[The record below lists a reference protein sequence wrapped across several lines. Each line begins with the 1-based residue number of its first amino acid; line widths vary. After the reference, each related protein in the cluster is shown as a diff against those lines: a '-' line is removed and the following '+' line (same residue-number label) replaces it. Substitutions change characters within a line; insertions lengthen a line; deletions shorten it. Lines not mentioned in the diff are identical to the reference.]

1 VPPFNLV
8 SDYEPAGDQPRA
20 IEELVAGLERGDR
33 HQVLLGVTG
42 SGKTFT
48 IANVLQRVQR
58 PALVIAHNKTLAG
71 QLYGEFKQLFPENAV
86 AFFVSY
92 YDFYQPEAYKPQSD
106 TYIEKETRVND
117 EIDRM
122 RHVATHALVTRRDV
136 IIVASVSCIFGLG
149 PVESYGEMFVK
160 VGKGEAVGR
169 DALLRRLV
177 DIQYSRNDLDFHRG
191 TFRVRGDVVDVF
203 PVYEDSRALRISFW
217 GEEVEAIHLM
227 DPLRGKKLEELGEVS
242 IYPGT
247 HYVTGA
253 DTLHRAMGDI
263 REELGRRLREYR
275 AAGRVLEA
283 QRLEQRTQYDLEMME
298 QMGYC
303 NGIEN
308 YSRHL
313 SGRLPGEPPP
323 TLIDY
328 LPHDAIVVID
338 ESHQTIPQLRG
349 MFRGDRSRK
358 ETLVEYGFRLPSAL
372 DNRPLTY
379 EEFDVRVGQRV
390 CISATPA
397 DFEIGQAGGVV
408 VEQIIRPTGL
418 VDPRVEVRPAET
430 QVDDV
435 IAEIRKV
442 VAEGHRVL
450 VTTLTKRMAED
461 LTDYLAEQDIRTRYL
476 HSDVKTLER
485 MEIVRELRQGTFD
498 VLVGI
503 NLLREGLDMPEVALV
518 AILDADREG
527 FLRSTTSLIQTM
539 GRAARNLHGRVLL
552 YADKMTDAVRL
563 AVDESGRRRS
573 KQEEH
578 NRAHGITPRSIEKAI
593 AEIRDFEPPPPREA
607 LDPQEDL
614 EEVLSRL
621 EQEMFQAAEDLQF
634 ERAAEIRDRIR
645 DLRQWHLKTR

>member
-1 VPPFNLV
+1 MPPFNLV
-8 SDYEPAGDQPRA
+8 SDFRPTGDQPRA
-20 IEELVAGLERGDR
+20 IDELVAGLEHGDR

-48 IANVLQRVQR
+48 IANVLQEVQR

-149 PVESYGEMFVK
+149 PVESYGEMNVK
-160 VGKGEAVGR
+160 VVKGEALGR

-203 PVYEDSRALRISFW
+203 PVYEDSRALRITFW

-227 DPLRGKKLEELGEVS
+227 DPLRGKKLGEIGEVS

-253 DTLHRAMGDI
+253 DTLKRAMGDI
-263 REELGRRLREYR
+263 REELGQRLREYR
-275 AAGRVLEA
+275 AAGRELEA

-313 SGRLPGEPPP
+313 SGRLPGDPPP

-328 LPHDAIVVID
+328 LPHDALVVID
-338 ESHQTIPQLRG
+338 ESHQTIPQLKG

-372 DNRPLTY
+372 DNRPLKY
-379 EEFDVRVGQRV
+379 EEFDVRVGQRICV
-390 CISATPA
+390 SATPA
-397 DFEIGQAGGVV
+397 DFEIDQAGGVV

-418 VDPRVEVRPAET
+418 VDPQVEVRPAET

-442 VAEGHRVL
+442 VADGRRVL

-461 LTDYLAEQDIRTRYL
+461 LTDYLTEQDIRTRYL

-485 MEIVRELRQGTFD
+485 MEIVRELRQGAFD

-552 YADKMTDAVRL
+552 YADQMTDAVRRAL
-563 AVDESGRRRS
+563 EESGRRRA
-573 KQEEH
+573 KQEQH
-578 NRAHGITPRSIEKAI
+578 NRDHGITPRSIEKAI
-593 AEIRDFEPPPPREA
+593 ADIREFEPEPPREA
-607 LDPQEDL
+607 LDPEEDL
-614 EEVLSRL
+614 DQILARL
-621 EQEMFQAAEDLQF
+621 EKEMFQAAEALEF
-634 ERAAEIRDRIR
+634 EHAAEIRDRIR
-645 DLRQWHLKTR
+645 DLKQWQLKTR